1 MVLLLVYG
9 SWVFH
14 IEPRIDTEIAIN
26 HPKSYFNWLGIGR
39 QGLVFTEYI
48 FGLRWFNPYA
58 ATVFGYIL
66 ICAAGILFGYIF
78 WRCNHAVP
86 PIVSAC
92 FSLFYFSSPI
102 FVEQFYYELQIF
114 QMAWAFIICAVGVG
128 LSYYGILRKDVVAKI
143 LSVLCM
149 IWAFSS
155 YQTFMILHVTAVALC
170 YILLY
175 RRWNEDTVC
184 VSDSKK
190 YWLILGWQIL
200 LFLCAVVANTAITNV
215 FFSDSE
221 YLSGKVL
228 WGNELW
234 FVYCSRVILGQ
245 IYRAYVGEGT
255 FYTIIYGIL
264 SVWVLIATV
273 LYLKKY
279 KGMKLRWLYFCAVVF
294 VQCCPFLLTIYMG
307 DLPVIR
313 AQFVYPFVMI
323 GNIIVLLC
331 YYRKEW
337 MRSCIVLLA
346 LVMLWSQSK
355 VSMRLIYTQDI
366 CEQEDARLAGY
377 IEERIAQVS
386 DVKKPIAFVGEYTN
400 QLNAACVRGEVIG
413 ISYFGQG
420 NGALEPHYWISTRTM
435 LDKMH
440 YESRKT
446 FMKNHFFSKK
456 THNFYL

>member
-1 MVLLLVYG
+1 M
-9 SWVFH
+9 
-14 IEPRIDTEIAIN
+14 
-26 HPKSYFNWLGIGR
+26 
-39 QGLVFTEYI
+39 
-48 FGLRWFNPYA
+48 
-58 ATVFGYIL
+58 
-66 ICAAGILFGYIF
+66 
-78 WRCNHAVP
+78 
-86 PIVSAC
+86 
-92 FSLFYFSSPI
+92 
-102 FVEQFYYELQIF
+102 
-114 QMAWAFIICAVGVG
+114 
-128 LSYYGILRKDVVAKI
+128 
-143 LSVLCM
+143 
-149 IWAFSS
+149 
-155 YQTFMILHVTAVALC
+155 
-170 YILLY
+170 
-175 RRWNEDTVC
+175 
-184 VSDSKK
+184 
-190 YWLILGWQIL
+190 
-200 LFLCAVVANTAITNV
+200 
-215 FFSDSE
+215 
-221 YLSGKVL
+221 L

-323 GNIIVLLC
+323 GNIILLLC

-435 LDKMH
+435 LDKMQAAGRVF
-440 YESRKT
+440 EMVTEEQMLEARKLALELPAWPAKGSVKDAGD
-446 FMKNHFFSKK
+446 FIIVKFSDDEWPAELK
-456 THNFYL
+456 

>member
-1 MVLLLVYG
+1 MWIAGEVRDIISRNRRAKRYLERKILKMKKELQKEWELFKTYVFERRWYILVSSTVLLLVYG

-66 ICAAGILFGYIF
+66 ICASGILFGYIF

-114 QMAWAFIICAVGVG
+114 QMAWAFIICVVGVG

-184 VSDSKK
+184 ASDSKK

-215 FFSDSE
+215 FS
-221 YLSGKVL
+221 L
-228 WGNELW
+228 
-234 FVYCSRVILGQ
+234 
-245 IYRAYVGEGT
+245 
-255 FYTIIYGIL
+255 
-264 SVWVLIATV
+264 TV
-273 LYLKKY
+273 
-279 KGMKLRWLYFCAVVF
+279 
-294 VQCCPFLLTIYMG
+294 
-307 DLPVIR
+307 
-313 AQFVYPFVMI
+313 
-323 GNIIVLLC
+323 NI
-331 YYRKEW
+331 
-337 MRSCIVLLA
+337 
-346 LVMLWSQSK
+346 
-355 VSMRLIYTQDI
+355 
-366 CEQEDARLAGY
+366 
-377 IEERIAQVS
+377 
-386 DVKKPIAFVGEYTN
+386 
-400 QLNAACVRGEVIG
+400 
-413 ISYFGQG
+413 
-420 NGALEPHYWISTRTM
+420 
-435 LDKMH
+435 
-440 YESRKT
+440 
-446 FMKNHFFSKK
+446 
-456 THNFYL
+456 